1 MIEIQSATVERNE
14 GLIGMS
20 GKLLLVEDDPE
31 AGAYVAKGLREAG
44 YVVEHVK
51 DGRDALYLA
60 TSATF
65 DAVVLDRN
73 LPGMDGLSVL
83 KAMRAAGVLTPVLIL
98 SALGHIDERVKGLRA
113 GGDDYLPKPFGFSEL
128 VARLEVLLRRRAP
141 GRAEVT
147 HLTCGDLD
155 MDLLSRRVTRAGK
168 PIDLLPREFKLL
180 EHLLRNVDRVV
191 TRTMLLEQVWDYR
204 FDPHTSLIDTHIS
217 RLRKKIDEGF
227 EPPLLHTVRGAGY
240 RLSAQP

>member
-1 MIEIQSATVERNE
+1 MAEFQSVAVERSE
-14 GLIGMS
+14 GLFGMS

-60 TSATF
+60 TSANF

-83 KAMRAAGVLTPVLIL
+83 KAIRAAGVLTPVLIL

-113 GGDDYLPKPFGFSEL
+113 GSPFEKSLKWVAIVAQSACVPSVIAVKRARVCGASWPSAIGF
-128 VARLEVLLRRRAP
+128 LLRVQHRP
-141 GRAEVT
+141 
-147 HLTCGDLD
+147 LCGC
-155 MDLLSRRVTRAGK
+155 
-168 PIDLLPREFKLL
+168 
-180 EHLLRNVDRVV
+180 
-191 TRTMLLEQVWDYR
+191 
-204 FDPHTSLIDTHIS
+204 
-217 RLRKKIDEGF
+217 
-227 EPPLLHTVRGAGY
+227 
-240 RLSAQP
+240 LSAGIKAR